1 MMPADRLREAIGSLM
16 GRAREDLAELVAFR
30 SVADPKQ
37 YPPEECEKAA
47 QWVVDA
53 FAEVGLQDVA
63 MSPTPDGSMAVHG
76 HAAGPAGAPTVLLYS
91 HYDVQPPLGEDDW
104 TSPVWELTERDGRW
118 YGRGSAD
125 CKGNIVMH
133 LTALRALSQ
142 VDGGFPCGVKIICEG
157 SEEQG
162 TGGLE
167 EFVPPNAELLRA
179 DAILVVDTGN
189 FAVGVPTLTSSLR
202 GMTSVDITL
211 RALASAMHSGMF
223 GGPAPDPV
231 VALIQML
238 ASLHDEEGDT
248 VVDGLDNKQ
257 SWSGVDYPVEQFRSD
272 ANVLDGV
279 KLMGEGSVA
288 EMLWARPSATV
299 LGIDV
304 PPVIGSSSAVQ
315 ASAAAR
321 VSLRIPPGM
330 NGREAQDAL
339 VAHLESRVWRGM
351 QCEIERVALGDP
363 FVGALEGVA
372 FDAMK
377 AAMEESFGR
386 PMTTEGQGGSI
397 PLCNVL
403 AETYPDAEIMLLGVE
418 EPRCL
423 IHAPNESVD
432 PSEIE
437 HIALAEALFLQKYAQ
452 TASQ

>member
-1 MMPADRLREAIGSLM
+1 M
-16 GRAREDLAELVAFR
+16 GRARDDLAELVTFR
-30 SVADPKQ
+30 SVADAKQ
-37 YPPEECEKAA
+37 YPPEECAKAA

-53 FAEVGLQDVA
+53 FREVGLDDAA

-76 HAAGPAGAPTVLLYS
+76 HAPGPDGTPTVLLYS
-91 HYDVQPPLGEDDW
+91 HYDVQPPLGEEAW

-118 YGRGSAD
+118 YGRGAAD

-133 LTALRALSQ
+133 LTALRALKEIH
-142 VDGGFPCGVKIICEG
+142 GGFPCGVKIICEG

-167 EFVPPNAELLRA
+167 EFVPENADLLRA

-189 FAVGVPTLTSSLR
+189 FAVGVPTLTTTLR
-202 GMTSVDITL
+202 GMTSVDV
-211 RALASAMHSGMF
+211 RVHALGSAMHSGMF

-231 VALIQML
+231 VGLIQML
-238 ASLHDEEGDT
+238 ASLHDAEGDT
-248 VVDGLDNKQ
+248 TVDGLDASQ
-257 SWSGVDYPVEQFRSD
+257 TWTGVEYSAEQFRAD

-279 KLMGEGSVA
+279 KLMGEGNVA
-288 EMLWARPSATV
+288 DLLWARPSATV

-330 NGREAQDAL
+330 TGQAAQDAL
-339 VAHLESRVWRGM
+339 VAHLESRVPWNMRH
-351 QCEIERVALGDP
+351 EIERVAVGDP
-363 FVGALEGVA
+363 FVGALEGPA
-372 FDAMK
+372 FDSMSS
-377 AAMEESFGR
+377 AMEEAFGR
-386 PMTTEGQGGSI
+386 PLTTEGQGGSI

-403 AETYPDAEIMLLGVE
+403 AETYPDAEIMLFGVE

-437 HIALAEALFLQKYAQ
+437 HIALAEALFLERYAER
-452 TASQ
+452 

>member
-1 MMPADRLREAIGSLM
+1 MATDALRQAVGALM
-16 GRAREDLAELVAFR
+16 GRAKDDLAELVAFR

-53 FAEVGLQDVA
+53 FAEVGLEDVTA
-63 MSPTPDGSMAVHG
+63 SPTPDGGLAGHG
-76 HAAGPAGAPTVLLYS
+76 HARGPAGAPTALLYS
-91 HYDVQPPLGEDDW
+91 HYDVQPPLGEDAW
-104 TSPVWELTERDGRW
+104 RSPVWELTERDGRW

-133 LTALRALSQ
+133 LTALRALRQ
-142 VDGGFPCGVKIICEG
+142 VDGGFPCGVKLICEG

-167 EFVPPNAELLRA
+167 AFVPENAELLRA

-189 FAVGVPTLTSSLR
+189 FAVGIPTLTTQLR
-202 GMTSVDITL
+202 GMTSVDVTL
-211 RALASAMHSGMF
+211 RALGSAMHSGMF

-231 VALIQML
+231 VALIRML

-257 SWSGVDYPVEQFRSD
+257 SWNGVDYPEEQFRSD

-279 KLMGEGSVA
+279 KLMGEGTVA

-330 NGREAQDAL
+330 KGKEAQDAL
-339 VAHLESRVWRGM
+339 VAHLERRVPWNM
-351 QCEIERVALGDP
+351 DYEIERVAVGDP
-363 FVGALEGVA
+363 FVGALEGPA
-372 FDAMK
+372 FEAMK
-377 AAMEESFGR
+377 SAMETAYGR
-386 PMTTEGQGGSI
+386 ALTTEGQGGSI

-403 AETYPDAEIMLLGVE
+403 ADTYPDAEIMLLGVE

-437 HIALAEALFLQKYAQ
+437 HIALAEAIFLRSYAQ
-452 TASQ
+452 PRA

>member
-1 MMPADRLREAIGSLM
+1 MTSSRTDGLREAVGGLM
-16 GRAREDLAELVAFR
+16 GQARDDLAELVAFR
-30 SVADPKQ
+30 SVADAKQ

-53 FAEVGLQDVA
+53 FTEVGLQDVTA
-63 MSPTPDGSMAVHG
+63 SPTPDGSHAVHG
-76 HAAGPAGAPTVLLYS
+76 SAPAPDGAPTVLLYC

-104 TSPVWELTERDGRW
+104 KSPVWELTERDGRW
-118 YGRGSAD
+118 YGRGAAD

-133 LTALRALSQ
+133 LTALRALQQ
-142 VDGGFPCGVKIICEG
+142 VDGGFPCGVKLICEG

-167 EFVPPNAELLRA
+167 EFVPPNADLLRA

-189 FAVGVPTLTSSLR
+189 FAVGVPTLTTTLR
-202 GMTSVDITL
+202 GMTSVDIKL
-211 RALASAMHSGMF
+211 SALGSAMHSGMF

-231 VALIQML
+231 VALIQLL
-238 ASLHDEEGDT
+238 ASLHDEHGNT
-248 VVDGLDNKQ
+248 TVDGLDATQ
-257 SWSGVDYPVEQFRSD
+257 TWTGVEYSAEQFRAD

-279 KLMGEGSVA
+279 ELMGDGSVA
-288 EMLWARPSATV
+288 DLLWARPSATV

-321 VSLRIPPGM
+321 VSLRLPPGVT
-330 NGREAQDAL
+330 GQEAQDAL
-339 VAHLESRVWRGM
+339 VAHLESRVPWKLR
-351 QCEIERVALGDP
+351 CEIERVAVGDP
-363 FVGALEGVA
+363 FVGALEGPA
-372 FDAMK
+372 FEAMK
-377 AAMEESFGR
+377 AAMEEAFGR

-437 HIALAEALFLQKYAQ
+437 NIALAEALFLRNYAV
-452 TASQ
+452 AS

>member
-1 MMPADRLREAIGSLM
+1 MPAHELRDAVGGLM
-16 GRAREDLAELVAFR
+16 TRAKDDLAELVSFR
-30 SVADPKQ
+30 SVADAKQ

-47 QWVVDA
+47 RWVVDA
-53 FAEVGLQDVA
+53 FAEVGLQQVTA
-63 MSPTPDGSMAVHG
+63 SPTPDGSMAVHG
-76 HAAGPAGAPTVLLYS
+76 HAPAPDGAPTVLLYS
-91 HYDVQPPLGEDDW
+91 HYDVQPPLGEDEW
-104 TSPVWELTERDGRW
+104 LSPVWELVERDGRW
-118 YGRGSAD
+118 YGRGAAD

-133 LTALRALSQ
+133 LTALRALRELH
-142 VDGGFPCGVKIICEG
+142 GAFPCGVKVICEG

-167 EFVPPNAELLRA
+167 AFVPENADLLRA

-189 FAVGVPTLTSSLR
+189 FAVGVPTLTTSLR
-202 GMTSVDITL
+202 GMTSVDVTL
-211 RALASAMHSGMF
+211 RALGSAMHSGMF

-257 SWSGVDYPVEQFRSD
+257 SWTGVDYSAEQFRAD

-315 ASAAAR
+315 ASARAR

-330 NGREAQDAL
+330 KGKEAQDAL
-339 VAHLESRVWRGM
+339 VAHLERRVPWNM
-351 QCEIERVALGDP
+351 KYDIERIAVGDP
-363 FVGALEGVA
+363 FDGTLEGPA
-372 FDAMK
+372 FEAMK
-377 AAMEESFGR
+377 SAMEQAFGR

-437 HIALAEALFLQKYAQ
+437 RIALAEALFLEEY
-452 TASQ
+452 TARGA